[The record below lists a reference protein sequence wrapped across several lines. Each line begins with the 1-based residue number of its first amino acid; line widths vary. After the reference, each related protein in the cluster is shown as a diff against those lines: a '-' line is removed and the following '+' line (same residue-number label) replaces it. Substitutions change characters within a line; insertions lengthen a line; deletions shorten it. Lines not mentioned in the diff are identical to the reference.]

1 MRSRGDKGEA
11 AARSVLTRAGFSVLA
26 QNFSVRGGEIDI
38 VARAP
43 DGCIVFVEVKLRAR
57 EPIDH
62 ASVVPRT
69 KLIRMRR
76 AAAVFLSEFGAPVR
90 GVRYDL
96 ILIIPNSATGRAR
109 VVWYRDFT
117 RL

>member
-1 MRSRGDKGEA
+1 MRSEGDKGEA

-62 ASVVPRT
+62 SSVVPRV
-69 KLIRMRR
+69 KILRMRR
-76 AAAVFLSEFGAPVR
+76 AAAQFLSEFGAPSR
-90 GVRYDL
+90 VRYDL
-96 ILIIPNSATGRAR
+96 ILLIPNSVTRRAR